1 MPAASRVFSS
11 LRLTAVAGVAAL
23 LMTGAASAQ
32 QAAPPAA
39 APAEEGAVGAIE
51 IAALIGDSVSNADD
65 ARYSDVAEA
74 IQRFRNRDQLSART
88 FLERAVQKDPK
99 LPPVG
104 VLMAKLQLLSGNAAG
119 VRPALE
125 QAVQEDSA
133 GDPEPYLLLAEEALA
148 GQRTIEADA
157 LFDKAVSMI
166 EKYTTNA
173 KRKRQFEIRAYR
185 GRAIIGERRQD
196 WEQAESDL
204 RKWIE
209 QDPEEASAY
218 QRLGQVLFQYQTDAK
233 DTEGFAAFKKAKEL
247 NKELPSPFVSAA
259 LMYSRNGK
267 TARAMESFER
277 AFAESGTDQTTLI
290 AYAQAL
296 VKANQLPKAETVLK
310 KAREVAANTDSVWLL
325 SGVAARMAGDTKA
338 AEQYLMQALALS
350 PMNRD
355 VLNQLSLVLLESEAE
370 GSKAR
375 ALQFAQLN
383 QQLNQNNPDIN
394 VTLAW
399 VLFQNG
405 DARNATAALR
415 QGLQGGALSPDGS
428 FLLAKILLVRD
439 DKTNAKRLL
448 ESALKS
454 DQGIFVER
462 KEAERILG
470 TL

>member
-1 MPAASRVFSS
+1 MSAVIRSS
-11 LRLTAVAGVAAL
+11 APAVASVLFASFCL
-23 LMTGAASAQ
+23 LLAGAT
-32 QAAPPAA
+32 PAA
-39 APAEEGAVGAIE
+39 AQSGGEATVEPAAASIGAE
-51 IAALIGDSVSNADD
+51 ALIGDSVSNPND

-88 FLERAVQKDPK
+88 FLERAVQKNAN

-104 VLMAKLQLLSGNAAG
+104 VLMAKLQLLSGNTAG

-166 EKYTTNA
+166 EAYNANA

-185 GRAIIGERRQD
+185 GRAIIAERRKE
-196 WEQAESDL
+196 WEKAESDL

-218 QRLGQVLFQYQTDAK
+218 QRLGQVLFQYQDDSK
-233 DTEGFAAFKKAKEL
+233 DRQGFEAFKKAKDL
-247 NKELPSPFVSAA
+247 NKELPSPYVSAA

-267 TARAMESFER
+267 TARAMESFEK
-277 AFAESGTDQTTLI
+277 AFRESGTDQTTLI

-296 VKANQLPKAETVLK
+296 VKANQLDKAETVLE
-310 KAREVAANTDSVWLL
+310 KARGVASDADSVWLL
-325 SGVAARMAGDTKA
+325 SGVAARMAGDPQA
-338 AEQYLMQALALS
+338 AERYLMQALSLS

-355 VLNQLSLVLLESEAE
+355 VLNQLALTLLDSGDSTA
-370 GSKAR
+370 KAR
-375 ALQFAQLN
+375 ALQFARLN

-399 VLFQNG
+399 VLYQNG

-428 FLLAKILLVRD
+428 YLLAKILLERD

-462 KEAERILG
+462 KDAEQILSS
-470 TL
+470 L

>member
-1 MPAASRVFSS
+1 MPADSRIFFP
-11 LRLTAVAGVAAL
+11 LRLAAAAGLAAL
-23 LMTGAASAQ
+23 LITNTATAQ
-32 QAAPPAA
+32 QAQPEA
-39 APAEEGAVGAIE
+39 EGAVASIDIE
-51 IAALIGDSVSNADD
+51 ALIGDSVSNPKDS
-65 ARYSDVAEA
+65 RYSNVAEA
-74 IQRFRNRDQLSART
+74 IQRFRNRDQLAARN
-88 FLERAVQKDPK
+88 FLERAREADPK

-157 LFDKAVSMI
+157 LFDKAVELI
-166 EKYTTNA
+166 NAYDANA

-185 GRAIIGERRQD
+185 GRAIINERRQD

-218 QRLGQVLFQYQTDAK
+218 QRLGQVLFQYQSDDK
-233 DTEGFAAFKKAKEL
+233 DRLGFEAFTKAKEL
-247 NKELPSPFVSAA
+247 NKELPSPYVSAA

-267 TARAMESFER
+267 TARAMESFEK
-277 AFAESGTDQTTLI
+277 AFSESGTDQTTLI

-296 VKANQLPKAETVLK
+296 VKANQLQKAESVLK
-310 KAREVAANTDSVWLL
+310 KAREVAANVDSVWLL
-325 SGVAARMAGDTKA
+325 SGVAARMAGDTAA
-338 AEQYLMQALALS
+338 AEKYLMQALSLS

-428 FLLAKILLVRD
+428 YLLAKILLVRD

-454 DQGIFVER
+454 DQGIFVDR
-462 KEAERILG
+462 KDAEKILG